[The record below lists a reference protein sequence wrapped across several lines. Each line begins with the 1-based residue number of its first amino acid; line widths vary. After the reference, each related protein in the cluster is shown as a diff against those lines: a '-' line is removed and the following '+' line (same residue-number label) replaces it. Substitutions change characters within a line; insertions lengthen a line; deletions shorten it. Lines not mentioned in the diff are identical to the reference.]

1 MNKLVDRKRIEEIIE
16 FLHSLNINSKRFTKF
31 IAMKRFITF
40 LTIWISQNLAIP
52 FWIVGHIHLSTN
64 VYEDIK
70 EIGASL
76 GMNIIVAIGFYL
88 DYRNSI
94 KNDRATNPIKKN
106 KRTRGERVLR
116 NKVNKNKQ
124 KRNT

>member
-1 MNKLVDRKRIEEIIE
+1 
-16 FLHSLNINSKRFTKF
+16 
-31 IAMKRFITF
+31 MKRFITF

-106 KRTRGERVLR
+106 KRTRGERVIR